1 MGVTLFDVGKDMEY
15 YRGIFIEAGCPK
27 MLADTLARGH
37 LGMEMLSPLET
48 HIKNSLLQG
57 YPYET
62 ALTFA
67 QGKAFSKRLYKV
79 R

>member
-1 MGVTLFDVGKDMEY
+1 MGITFGVGEDMEY

-48 HIKNSLLQG
+48 KIKNALLQG

-62 ALTFA
+62 ALSMA
-67 QGKAFSKRLYKV
+67 QGKAFSNKLYK